1 MLRREKE
8 AAYQEG
14 TSMRLFRPW
23 VLLFLLAAPAMAKG
37 LHRESWVGDWIWTD
51 TTQDRQECRFVRVIE
66 LPEGS
71 AVESALL
78 RITADNF
85 YRVYLDGHFIGQG
98 SDWRALTEYDITRLL
113 TRGRHVLAVNV
124 VNDFDFGGLLAGL
137 RIRLRDGRELEIPT
151 DASWDLVPES
161 APYWPVPKIDP
172 TAQKARVIRRFD
184 TWLRPRIYEAPV
196 SVPEVKSFWQRRWFQ
211 VSLIVVSAGA
221 TLGGLFLSGM
231 LLLKLQSERVVRRER
246 ARIAN
251 DLHDNLGGGLTQLVL
266 IGEAVRRE
274 LGGGAGPSGEKLKR
288 LCEQARAMGRNM
300 KETVWLINSQRDTV
314 SELASYLARYAENF
328 FRDTPIR
335 CRFAIDEDLPDA
347 PCGLGVRRNL
357 LLGVKEAFNNALRH
371 SGASEVELIVERRR
385 GFLRIEVRD
394 NGTGFDVAAT
404 APGEGLR
411 NLELRAREAGGELA
425 LRSRPG
431 EGTSVEFLI
440 PLAKPARWGG

>member
-1 MLRREKE
+1 MI
-8 AAYQEG
+8 
-14 TSMRLFRPW
+14 
-23 VLLFLLAAPAMAKG
+23 LLGSPAMAAG
-37 LHRESWVGDWIWTD
+37 LHRGLWVGDWIWTD
-51 TTQDRQECRFVRVIE
+51 TTQDRQECRFVRVIDV
-66 LPEGS
+66 PAGS
-71 AVESALL
+71 EVEAALL

-113 TRGRHVLAVNV
+113 TRGRHVLAVSV

-137 RIRLRDGRELEIPT
+137 RIRLRDGREIEIPT
-151 DASWDLVPES
+151 DASWDLVPED
-161 APYWPVPKIDP
+161 APSWPFPKP
-172 TAQKARVIRRFD
+172 EATPEKARVIRRFD

-196 SVPEVKSFWQRRWFQ
+196 SVPEVKSFWQQRWFQ
-211 VSLIVVSAGA
+211 VSLIVASTAGI
-221 TLGGLFLSGM
+221 LGGLFLSGM

-266 IGEAVRRE
+266 LGEAVRRE
-274 LGGGAGPSGEKLKR
+274 LGDGVGASGEKLKR

-314 SELASYLARYAENF
+314 GELASYLARYAEIF
-328 FRDTPIR
+328 FRDTPVR

-371 SGASEVELIVERRR
+371 SGASEVELVVDRRR
-385 GFLRIEVRD
+385 GVLRIVVRD
-394 NGTGFDVAAT
+394 NGAGFEPGTVP
-404 APGEGLR
+404 PGEGLR
-411 NLELRAREAGGELA
+411 NLELRAREAGGEFA
-425 LRSRPG
+425 LRSRLG

>member
-1 MLRREKE
+1 MILP
-8 AAYQEG
+8 G
-14 TSMRLFRPW
+14 C
-23 VLLFLLAAPAMAKG
+23 PAMAAG
-37 LHRESWVGDWIWTD
+37 LHGESRVGDWIWTD

-66 LPEGS
+66 LPAGS
-71 AVESALL
+71 QVESALL

-98 SDWRALTEYDITRLL
+98 SDWRVLTEYDITRLL
-113 TRGRHVLAVNV
+113 TRGRHVLAVSV

-137 RIRLRDGRELEIPT
+137 RIRLQDGREIEIPSDT
-151 DASWDLVPES
+151 SWVLVPAGAS
-161 APYWPVPKIDP
+161 AWPNPKIAPDWE
-172 TAQKARVIRRFD
+172 KARVIRRFD
-184 TWLRPRIYEAPV
+184 TWMRPRVYEAPV
-196 SVPEVKSFWQRRWFQ
+196 SVPEVKSFWQQRWFQ
-211 VSLIVVSAGA
+211 ASLIAASAAGM
-221 TLGGLFLSGM
+221 LGGLVLSGM

-266 IGEAVRRE
+266 LGEAVRRE
-274 LGGGAGPSGEKLKR
+274 LGDGVGAPGEKLKR

-314 SELASYLARYAENF
+314 SELASYLARYAETF
-328 FRDTPIR
+328 FRDTPVR

-371 SGASEVELIVERRR
+371 SGASEVELVVERKR
-385 GFLRIEVRD
+385 GLLRIEVRD
-394 NGTGFDVAAT
+394 NGAGFDVDAT

-411 NLELRAREAGGELA
+411 NLELRAREAGGAFA
-425 LRSRPG
+425 LRSGRG
-431 EGTSVEFLI
+431 AGTSVEFLI
-440 PLAKPARWGG
+440 PFAK

>member
-1 MLRREKE
+1 
-8 AAYQEG
+8 
-14 TSMRLFRPW
+14 MRFPW
-23 VLLFLLAAPAMAKG
+23 FLLFLIFSGVPATAGG
-37 LHRESWVGDWIWTD
+37 LHPESQVGDWIWTD
-51 TTQDRQECRFVRVIE
+51 STQDRQECRFVRRIE
-66 LPEGS
+66 LPDGS
-71 AVESALL
+71 AVDSALL

-85 YRVYLDGHFIGQG
+85 YRVYLDGYFIGQG
-98 SDWRALTEYDITRLL
+98 SDWRVLTEYDITRLL
-113 TRGRHVLAVNV
+113 TPGRHVLAVSV

-137 RIRLRDGRELEIPT
+137 RIRMRGGQEIEMPT
-151 DASWDLVPES
+151 DESWELIPES
-161 APYWPVPKIDP
+161 TPAWPVPKFD
-172 TAQKARVIRRFD
+172 AAAKKARVIRRFD
-184 TWLRPRIYEAPV
+184 TWMRPRVYEAPV
-196 SVPEVKSFWQRRWFQ
+196 SLPEVKSFWQQRWFQ
-211 VSLIVVSAGA
+211 VSLIAVIASAL
-221 TLGGLFLSGM
+221 LGGLFLSGM

-266 IGEAVRRE
+266 LGEAVRRE
-274 LGGGAGPSGEKLKR
+274 LGGETGRSGEKLKR

-314 SELASYLARYAENF
+314 SELASFLARYAETF

-335 CRFAIDEDLPDA
+335 CRFAIEEDLPEA

-371 SGASEVELIVERRR
+371 SGASEVEFIVERRR
-385 GFLRIEVRD
+385 GQLRIVVRD
-394 NGTGFDVAAT
+394 NGAGFDVDAT

-425 LRSRPG
+425 LRSKPG
-431 EGTSVEFLI
+431 AGTEVEFVT

>member
-1 MLRREKE
+1 MRFFCPWLL
-8 AAYQEG
+8 AILLVCP
-14 TSMRLFRPW
+14 SMRGALNGDS
-23 VLLFLLAAPAMAKG
+23 L
-37 LHRESWVGDWIWTD
+37 VGDWIWTD
-51 TTQDRQECRFVRVIE
+51 GTQDRQECQFVRVIE
-66 LPEGS
+66 LPSDG

-98 SDWRALTEYDITRLL
+98 SDWRVLTEYDITRLL
-113 TRGRHVLAVNV
+113 TRGRHVLAVSV

-137 RIRLRDGRELEIPT
+137 RIRLQDGREIEIPSDT
-151 DASWDLVPES
+151 SWVLVPAGAS
-161 APYWPVPKIDP
+161 AWPNPKIAP
-172 TAQKARVIRRFD
+172 GWEKARVIRRFD
-184 TWLRPRIYEAPV
+184 TWMRPRIYEAPV
-196 SVPEVKSFWQRRWFQ
+196 SMPEERTFWQQRWFQ
-211 VSLIVVSAGA
+211 VSLLVVSGVAI
-221 TLGGLFLSGM
+221 LGGAFISGV

-266 IGEAVRRE
+266 LGEAVRRE
-274 LGGGAGPSGEKLKR
+274 LGDEAGRSGEKLKR

-314 SELASYLARYAENF
+314 GELASFLARYAETF
-328 FRDTPIR
+328 FRDTSIR
-335 CRFAIDEDLPDA
+335 CRFAIQENLPEI

-371 SGASEVELIVERRR
+371 SGAGEVELIVERRR
-385 GFLRIEVRD
+385 GVLRIVVRD
-394 NGTGFDVAAT
+394 DGKGFDIGAT
-404 APGEGLR
+404 PPGEGLR

-431 EGTSVEFLI
+431 AGTSVEFLI
-440 PLAKPARWGG
+440 PLVKPARWGG

>member
-1 MLRREKE
+1 
-8 AAYQEG
+8 
-14 TSMRLFRPW
+14 MR
-23 VLLFLLAAPAMAKG
+23 FLLPWSLMLLLASPVTGGG
-37 LHRESWVGDWIWTD
+37 LHGESQVGDWIWTD

-66 LPEGS
+66 LPAGS
-71 AVESALL
+71 KVESALL

-98 SDWRALTEYDITRLL
+98 SDWRVLTEYDITRLL
-113 TRGRHVLAVNV
+113 TRGRHVLAVSV

-137 RIRLRDGRELEIPT
+137 RIRLRDGQVIEIPT
-151 DASWDLVPES
+151 DASWGLVPES
-161 APYWPVPKIDP
+161 APGWPVPKIEA
-172 TAQKARVIRRFD
+172 TGENARVIRRFD
-184 TWLRPRIYEAPV
+184 TWMRPRVYEAPV

-211 VSLIVVSAGA
+211 VSLVVVSTAGI
-221 TLGGLFLSGM
+221 LGGLLLSGM

-266 IGEAVRRE
+266 LGEAVRRE

-314 SELASYLARYAENF
+314 SELASYLARYAETF

-335 CRFAIDEDLPDA
+335 CRFAIDEDLPEV

-371 SGASEVELIVERRR
+371 SGANEVELIVERRR
-385 GFLRIEVRD
+385 GLLRIVVRD
-394 NGTGFDVAAT
+394 NGTGFEPAAVT
-404 APGEGLR
+404 PGEGLR
-411 NLELRAREAGGELA
+411 NLELRAREAGGEFA

>member
-1 MLRREKE
+1 LI
-8 AAYQEG
+8 
-14 TSMRLFRPW
+14 
-23 VLLFLLAAPAMAKG
+23 LLGAPAMAEG
-37 LHRESWVGDWIWTD
+37 LHREAWVGDWIWTD
-51 TTQDRQECRFVRVIE
+51 TTQDRQECHFVRVIE
-66 LPEGS
+66 LPDGGS
-71 AVESALL
+71 VESALL

-98 SDWRALTEYDITRLL
+98 SDWRVLTEYDITRLL
-113 TRGRHVLAVNV
+113 TRGRHVLAVSV

-137 RIRLRDGRELEIPT
+137 RIRLRDGREIEIPT
-151 DASWDLVPES
+151 DETWDLVPEQ
-161 APYWPVPKIDP
+161 APNWPLPKLGT
-172 TAQKARVIRRFD
+172 TAGKARVIRRFD

-196 SVPEVKSFWQRRWFQ
+196 SVPEVRSFWQRRWFQ
-211 VSLIVVSAGA
+211 ISLIAVSAA
-221 TLGGLFLSGM
+221 AILGGLFVTGM

-266 IGEAVRRE
+266 LGEAVRRE

-314 SELASYLARYAENF
+314 SELASYLARYAETF

-335 CRFAIDEDLPDA
+335 CRFAIDEDLPEV

-385 GFLRIEVRD
+385 GVLRIVVRD
-394 NGTGFDVAAT
+394 NGAGFEPGAVP
-404 APGEGLR
+404 PGEGLR
-411 NLELRAREAGGELA
+411 NLELRAREAGGEFV
-425 LRSRPG
+425 LRSG
-431 EGTSVEFLI
+431 AGAGTSVEFLI
-440 PLAKPARWGG
+440 PLAKPAHWGG